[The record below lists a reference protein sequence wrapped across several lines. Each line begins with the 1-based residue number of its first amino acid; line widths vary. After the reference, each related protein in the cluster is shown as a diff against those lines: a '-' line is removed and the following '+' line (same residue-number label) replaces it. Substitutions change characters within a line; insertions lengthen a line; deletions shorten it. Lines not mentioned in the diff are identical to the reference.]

1 MIVVAATVLNALWQD
16 ALLVLCVW
24 LLLRAWPRINAAT
37 RYVVWSA
44 TLVAA
49 LVVPVATTLAFF
61 TPAQPVATT
70 GSDGE
75 RTSSTNV
82 AYERSAVPPSLRMQH
97 STLPAA
103 QRPSLT
109 RSLPEL
115 PPRLRVTLPLPV
127 AIAVFAAWVVLAA
140 YALIGLL
147 IGLLRLE
154 QLKRDALPLPIE
166 YRDSMPQ
173 WTDANKGRRPVRL
186 CVSEAIDVPVAVGLF
201 DAMILIPRALLDR
214 LSPQEVEQ
222 ISLHE
227 LAHLRRADDWSNCMQ
242 RLIVAALGWN
252 PAALF
257 VAQQLELEREVA
269 CDDWVL
275 SSVHAVRP
283 YALCLTKMAETAA
296 WPHHPMPAPGVFT
309 TRKQI
314 SLRIERLLGTG
325 RDIATNLA
333 IGPAAAAIG
342 SVGAL
347 ALLIAFVAP
356 SVAAPAYQVAQ
367 PAKPATVAVHAAAV
381 KTAAPS
387 KPIVI
392 TRTVIERQ
400 PAVAKPT
407 QELHETRALPAA
419 SPAPL
424 TPAAKAM
431 TAVGKPSLAATAAGI
446 DAASKI
452 AAAAS
457 QGAIAG
463 STAAAMSRGMDLAN
477 KSIAE
482 STKMAKGIDASINSA
497 IENNVAGP
505 GALHKLAQSSS
516 GKSCV
521 GCDLQG
527 VNWVGRDLRG
537 AHYTGADFT
546 GANLHGADLS
556 DSVLEGIDFSSANL
570 SNVSFRHAR
579 LTGCDFSN
587 ANLSGADFTGATM
600 TGCQFKNAS
609 LPAASLRSVLNS
621 CRGCDFTR
629 ANMAGADFSGVH
641 LTGDDFSHADLH
653 DANFSGAVLTGT
665 DFSHARLD
673 GANFN
678 GATLS
683 SCDLSGVD
691 LSRVDLSKA
700 KIVGMD
706 LSKHNNPPR

>member
-24 LLLRAWPRINAAT
+24 LLLRAWPSINAAT

-44 TLVAA
+44 TLMAA

-61 TPAQPVATT
+61 TPAQPVATAA
-70 GSDGE
+70 GAQGQAASVNAAHE
-75 RTSSTNV
+75 RV
-82 AYERSAVPPSLRMQH
+82 AVTPRRPIQH
-97 STLPAA
+97 WAMRAP
-103 QRPSLT
+103 QGPSLT
-109 RSLPEL
+109 RVLPAL
-115 PPRLRVTLPLPV
+115 PARLHVTLPLPV
-127 AIAVFAAWVVLAA
+127 GIAVFAAWVLLAA

-173 WTDANKGRRPVRL
+173 WIEANKGRRPVRL

-201 DAMILIPRALLDR
+201 DAMILIPQALLDR

-227 LAHLRRADDWSNCMQ
+227 LAHLRRADDWSNCLQ

-333 IGPAAAAIG
+333 IGPAAAAIA

-356 SVAAPAYQVAQ
+356 SVAAPAYQVVQ
-367 PAKPATVAVHAAAV
+367 PVKPPAAAAHPAV
-381 KTAAPS
+381 ANAAASSKTQ
-387 KPIVI
+387 IVAKTEI
-392 TRTVIERQ
+392 VRQ
-400 PAVAKPT
+400 PATPSLA
-407 QELHETRALPAA
+407 RSLPAA
-419 SPAPL
+419 SAHVQRQARESRSVPPAPL
-424 TPAAKAM
+424 APA
-431 TAVGKPSLAATAAGI
+431 GKPLPN
-446 DAASKI
+446 
-452 AAAAS
+452 
-457 QGAIAG
+457 GAIAG
-463 STAAAMSRGMDLAN
+463 GTAKAIDRGMDIAS
-477 KSIAE
+477 KSIAD
-482 STKMAKGIDASINSA
+482 STKMANGINASVDSA
-497 IENNVAGP
+497 IAKSLSGT
-505 GALHKLAQSSS
+505 GATHDLAQSSS

-521 GCDLQG
+521 GCDFRG
-527 VNWVGRDLRG
+527 VNWAGRDLRG
-537 AHYTGADFT
+537 AHYTGT
-546 GANLHGADLS
+546 
-556 DSVLEGIDFSSANL
+556 DFSSANL
-570 SNVSFRHAR
+570 RGADLSNSDLSGVDFSRANLSGVSFRHAR
-579 LTGCDFSN
+579 LSGCDFAY
-587 ANLSGADFTGATM
+587 ANLTGADFTGATM

-609 LPAASLRSVLNS
+609 LPSATLRSIVNS
-621 CRGCDFTR
+621 CKGCDFTR
-629 ANMAGADFSGVH
+629 ANLSGADLSGVR
-641 LTGDDFSHADLH
+641 LSGDDFSRADLRN
-653 DANFSGAVLTGT
+653 ANFSGAELVGA
-665 DFSHARLD
+665 DFSRARLD

-678 GATLS
+678 GATLNA
-683 SCDLSGVD
+683 CDLSGVD
-691 LSRVDLSKA
+691 LSHVDFSRA
-700 KIVGMD
+700 KLVGMD
-706 LSKHNNPPR
+706 LSKQNTPR